1 MRPRPGDATLEGP
14 TAGGDGPLRI
24 AIFGDVHGHLTLAY
38 RLVKRWERETGAP
51 IDLIL
56 QVGDLGAYPPPFRID
71 KATKRFAERDP
82 DELGFATYFEG
93 GAEAEEV
100 LGPDAPAARRVAAPL
115 VFIRGN
121 HEDFVFLA
129 ELAAGGD
136 PLPAAD
142 PYAKI
147 LYLPNGRRFT
157 FRRGPHALS
166 VGALG
171 GISTE
176 GGGPGDDP
184 VSPFYTAGEVRRLRA
199 AGPLD
204 VLLSHE
210 PPRGAAAPLHPR
222 YADGG
227 SRDVASLVRDGAPRF
242 HFCGHYHEPGGRL
255 VAPAGTESYQLN
267 AVNFLRPHA
276 LNPGCFGL
284 LIWAGPDEATFSLV
298 DAPWVAEYTRS
309 TFRHL

>member
-1 MRPRPGDATLEGP
+1 MAKLAGEGDPPNGPGA
-14 TAGGDGPLRI
+14 PLRV
-24 AIFGDVHGHLTLAY
+24 AVFGDVHGHLTLAY
-38 RLVKRWERETGAP
+38 RLVKRWEREHGAP

-56 QVGDLGAYPPPFRID
+56 QVGDMGAYPPPYRLD
-71 KATKRFAERDP
+71 KPTKRFAERDP

-93 GAEAEEV
+93 GDEAEEV
-100 LGPDAPAARRVAAPL
+100 LGPDAPEERRVDAPL

-121 HEDFVFLA
+121 HEDFVFLS
-129 ELAAGGD
+129 EIAAGDGA
-136 PLPAAD
+136 PPYPTD

-171 GISTE
+171 GISCE

-184 VSPFYTAGEVRRLRA
+184 VSPFYTAAEARRLRA
-199 AGPLD
+199 GGVLD

-210 PPRGAAAPLHPR
+210 PPLGAAATLHPR
-222 YADGG
+222 YAAAG
-227 SRDVASLVRDGAPRF
+227 SRDVLSLVRECAPRF
-242 HFCGHYHEPGGRL
+242 HFCGHYHEPGGPL
-255 VAPAGTESYQLN
+255 EAPAGTESHLLN
-267 AVNFLRPHA
+267 AVNFLRPHR

-284 LIWAGPDEATFSLV
+284 LTWAGRDESAFALV
-298 DAPWVAEYTRS
+298 DAPWTADYTRS
-309 TFRHL
+309 NYRHL